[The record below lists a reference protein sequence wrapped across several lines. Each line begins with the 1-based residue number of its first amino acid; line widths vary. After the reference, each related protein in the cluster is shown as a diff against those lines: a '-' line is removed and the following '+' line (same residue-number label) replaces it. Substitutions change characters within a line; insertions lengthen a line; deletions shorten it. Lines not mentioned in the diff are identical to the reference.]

1 MTLSLLRAWPG
12 QRNGFT
18 DVVRGAERIAND
30 ERRRKV
36 NNNTYDN
43 VNVILA
49 EANDEEKDSAGDKI
63 DLTSLLCVCREIEE
77 IDRKVGD
84 AHVDAIKKLIAQTV

>member
-36 NNNTYDN
+36 NINTYDN
-43 VNVILA
+43 VNVILT
-49 EANDEEKDSAGDKI
+49 ETNDEENACGDKI

>member
-18 DVVRGAERIAND
+18 DVVRGAERIASD
-30 ERRRKV
+30 ERRKV

-49 EANDEEKDSAGDKI
+49 EANDEDKDSAGDKI
-63 DLTSLLCVCREIEE
+63 DLTSLLSVCREIEE